1 MDQQRLPRSDLAEHH
16 HPSRGF
22 GSDHCSPAP
31 SGCPYGQQR
40 DRQFLREDIRLGRDI
55 DLESREWTP
64 IGGNGTSDSS
74 SSSFKGTFDGQ
85 GYSVSNLKISTGYYY
100 VGFFGSVSGGTIRN
114 FGINSGSV
122 KGANKTAG
130 LAGHASGTISNCYN
144 RATVSGTTNA
154 AGLVGMAGN
163 IVIENCYT
171 KADVTATG
179 NAGGLVAYF
188 PSNTVNTK
196 ITNSYAACTLNGQNN
211 GGLVCSI
218 NASASGIVI
227 TNSYALSGPA
237 LVYSTTGYTLKSS
250 SSQSAANLKAKTA
263 TLGTAYV
270 SDGYVAKNSGYPV
283 LSVFTYKNENMQSLQ
298 PNAEG
303 IYEIHT
309 AQDLRSLA
317 YMVNELGQ
325 NFSGKTVKLC
335 ADIDLENEEW
345 IPIGGNASEDGK
357 SARQFAGIF
366 EGDGHTIKNLS
377 VSAGNYYVGLF
388 GDLNGASIRNLGIDS
403 GMVMGE
409 SKVAGI
415 AGVIR
420 SNVTITNCYN
430 KASVCG
436 KSSVGGMVGMSSGA
450 NNVIDSCYNAGSVG
464 GNSSVG
470 GILGYLSGSCT
481 NTAVKNCYNS
491 GVGNCGIIG
500 SANATATGSM
510 DNCYTVDT
518 LGLVGTANALVI
530 TNSKKLSAADLRAS
544 VQALGAA
551 FAEDYFTRNRLFP
564 VLAWENGDR
573 PTTLP
578 QVDGVYRIGTADQL
592 RLLSYMVRKGNN
604 FSGKTVEL
612 TSDIDLENELW
623 LPIGGKDESS
633 NYYFRG
639 TFEGNGHR
647 IHNLYSWEKE
657 LGYAGLFGYA
667 TGARIQNVGI
677 ESGIVLGYARSAAF
691 AACAQKG
698 TVISGCYNKAMVFAE
713 SNTGAFV
720 GMISGQNAIIENCY
734 NRGLIF
740 ARARNTSSAGFVG
753 YLASDAHNTKV
764 LNCYNVGNVY
774 ALIGNVNATAT
785 DGLVDNC
792 YSVSTVRL
800 VRVPEALKTTNSAQV
815 SGDTLRGYASVL
827 GQAYLT
833 DTLSINDGYPILV
846 WENEE
851 HCFHEYSI
859 VSDGAE
865 THSTV
870 CALCGDR
877 TTEAH
882 TWDAGVISK
891 AATCTEAGVKTYTCT
906 VCKES
911 KTEVLSATGHS
922 PVTDE
927 AVVPT
932 CTTEGK
938 TEGSHCS
945 VCHGVIVAQSVIPA
959 MGHSYDGGTVTTE
972 ATCTAEGIRTYICTT
987 CGGEETET
995 IPAKGHTEV
1004 TVPGTA
1010 PTCVSSGKTDHVYC
1024 SVCQEVLAASQ
1035 IIPRLGHSYSY
1046 TDLGDGSHERICD
1059 RCTQRTTASHSFSG
1073 GSCVCGATDII
1084 EDASLKINHA
1094 LNLASD
1100 ISVNFAVAK
1109 TLLAGFDLGT
1119 VSLECTLDTYEGNSK
1134 TGSATVKLLP
1144 TDQGSYY
1151 YFTLEGL
1158 TAVQMNDKLTSV
1170 LYGTKNGQQ
1179 YRSSADIY
1187 SIADYAYSQLNKEG
1201 SAESLKILCAD
1212 LLRYGSAAQ
1221 IFKAY
1226 RTDALA
1232 DSAMTDAHRA
1242 YLSSLDNAV
1251 FGNTNTILNDLSS
1264 PLITWAGKSLDL
1276 NSKVALKFVFDLGS
1290 YSGSPEALELKV
1302 TYTDYAGQQQVK
1314 YLTGAEAYGGI
1325 PGRYAFSFHGLLAA
1339 ELRSV
1344 LSVQVCEGTNPLS
1357 CTLQYSADTYGNN
1370 KTGTLLELCKAL
1382 FAYSDS
1388 AKAYF
1393 VK

>member
-1 MDQQRLPRSDLAEHH
+1 VISSGGFSAGIVGQLGGTSTIKKCYNNGYVKSSASIAGGIVGYIASSTTATIESCYHVGDLKDTAGKVGMIGFYNTGSSNPVTKVTVKNCRSTAAIKCAEITDNTALESYSGNGKRNKATMVTAAGGLGSSFMNDCEWINDGYPVLTWQNTTTLPKDLVLTTAAQLRLVAHMVN
-16 HPSRGF
+16 RGIDNF
-22 GSDHCSPAP
+22 
-31 SGCPYGQQR
+31 SGKT
-40 DRQFLREDIRLGRDI
+40 IRLGRDI
-55 DLESREWTP
+55 DLDSREWTP
-64 IGGNGTSDSS
+64 IGGNGISDSS

-122 KGANKTAG
+122 KGANKTGG
-130 LAGHASGTISNCYN
+130 LAGHASGTISNCYS
-144 RATVSGTTNA
+144 RATVNGTTNA

-179 NAGGLVAYF
+179 NAAGLVAYF
-188 PSNTVNTK
+188 PSNTVDTK

-227 TNSYALSGPA
+227 TNSYALSGPS

-263 TLGTAYV
+263 TLGAAYIP
-270 SDGYVAKNSGYPV
+270 DGYIAKNSGYPV
-283 LSVFTYKNENMQSLQ
+283 LGVFTYKNENMQSLQ
-298 PNAEG
+298 PNTQG

-317 YMVNELGQ
+317 YMVNELDQ

-335 ADIDLENEEW
+335 ADIDLESEEW

-357 SARQFAGIF
+357 SVRQFAGTF
-366 EGDGHTIKNLS
+366 EGDGHVIKNLS
-377 VSAGNYYVGLF
+377 VSAGNYYVGFF
-388 GDLNGASIRNLGIDS
+388 GDLNGATVRNLGIDS

-409 SKVAGI
+409 SKVAGL

-450 NNVIDSCYNAGSVG
+450 SNVIDSCYNAGSVG
-464 GNSSVG
+464 GNSSAG

-481 NTAVKNCYNS
+481 DTAVKNCYNS
-491 GVGNCGIIG
+491 GVGNCGVIG

-510 DNCYTVDT
+510 ENCYTVDT
-518 LGLVGTANALVI
+518 LELVGTANALVV
-530 TNSKKLSAADLRAS
+530 TNSKKLSAADLRGSA
-544 VQALGAA
+544 QTLGAS
-551 FAEDYFTRNRLFP
+551 FAEDYFTQNKLFP
-564 VLAWENGDR
+564 VLVWENGDR
-573 PTTLP
+573 PTALP
-578 QVDGVYRIGTADQL
+578 QVDGIYRIGTADQL
-592 RLLSYMVRKGNN
+592 RFLSYMVRKGDN

-612 TSDIDLENELW
+612 ISDIDLENKLW
-623 LPIGGKDESS
+623 LPIGGKDESA

-647 IHNLYSWEKE
+647 IYNLYSWEKE
-657 LGYAGLFGYA
+657 FGYAGLFGYA

-677 ESGIVLGYARSAAF
+677 ESGIVLGYTRSAAF

-698 TVISGCYNKAMVFAE
+698 TVISSCYNKAMVFAE

-720 GMISGQNAIIENCY
+720 GMVSGQNAVIENCY

-740 ARARNTSSAGFVG
+740 ARSRNTSSAGFVG
-753 YLASDAHNTKV
+753 YLASDAHNTKLV
-764 LNCYNVGNVY
+764 NCYNVGNVY
-774 ALIGNVNATAT
+774 ALIGNVNAAVT
-785 DGLVDNC
+785 DALVDNC

-800 VRVPEALKTTNSAQV
+800 VRVPEGLKTTNSAQV

-851 HCFHEYSI
+851 HCFHEYSV

-870 CALCGDR
+870 CTLCGDKI
-877 TTEAH
+877 TEPH
-882 TWDAGVISK
+882 IWDAGVISK
-891 AATCTEAGVKTYTCT
+891 AATCTEAGVKTFTCT

-911 KTEVLSATGHS
+911 RTEALSATGHS
-922 PVTDE
+922 PVTD
-927 AVVPT
+927 AAIAAT
-932 CTTEGK
+932 CTTAGK

-945 VCHGVIVAQSVIPA
+945 VCQAVIKAQTTIPA
-959 MGHSYDGGTVTTE
+959 TGHSYDNGTVTTQP
-972 ATCTAEGIRTYICTT
+972 TCTTAGVKTYACKVCKTT
-987 CGGEETET
+987 KTEAMAAT
-995 IPAKGHTEV
+995 GHTKV
-1004 TVPGTA
+1004 TVPGTPA
-1010 PTCVSSGKTDHVYC
+1010 TCLNSGTSDYVYC
-1024 SVCQEVLAASQ
+1024 SVCQFVISQ
-1035 IIPRLGHSYSY
+1035 SQTTPRLGHDYIY
-1046 TDLGDGSHERICD
+1046 TDLGNGSHRGDCSRCD
-1059 RCTQRTTASHSFSG
+1059 KTVTAVYSFTNG
-1073 GSCVCGATDII
+1073 ACVCGAKNALQDP
-1084 EDASLKINHA
+1084 SLKINHT

-1109 TLLAGFDLGT
+1109 TLLVDFDLST
-1119 VSLECTLDTYEGNSK
+1119 VYLECTMDTYEGNTK
-1134 TGSATVKLLP
+1134 TGSTTVKLLP
-1144 TDQGSYY
+1144 VDQGSYY
-1151 YFTLEGL
+1151 YFTLTGL
-1158 TAVQMNDKLTSV
+1158 TAVQMNDRLSSV
-1170 LYGTKNGQQ
+1170 LYGSKKGQP
-1179 YRSSADIY
+1179 YYSPTDSY

-1201 SAESLKILCAD
+1201 STATLKTLCAD

-1221 IFKAY
+1221 SFKSY
-1226 RTDALA
+1226 RT
-1232 DSAMTDAHRA
+1232 
-1242 YLSSLDNAV
+1242 
-1251 FGNTNTILNDLSS
+1251 
-1264 PLITWAGKSLDL
+1264 
-1276 NSKVALKFVFDLGS
+1276 
-1290 YSGSPEALELKV
+1290 
-1302 TYTDYAGQQQVK
+1302 
-1314 YLTGAEAYGGI
+1314 
-1325 PGRYAFSFHGLLAA
+1325 
-1339 ELRSV
+1339 
-1344 LSVQVCEGTNPLS
+1344 
-1357 CTLQYSADTYGNN
+1357 
-1370 KTGTLLELCKAL
+1370 
-1382 FAYSDS
+1382 
-1388 AKAYF
+1388 
-1393 VK
+1393 